1 MFESCSSLVESAISR
16 DMRIG
21 GKSTHLAAP
30 LAARTVNH
38 EGRILTAFLL
48 VWHLKQMW
56 ACMSARSCAV
66 KLKAHNARRA
76 RPRGAAAAAPPP
88 PPAVSRKRAADAGP
102 VSGDYRAAKRAHAA
116 NPARTPRGMHE
127 APRAPHEAATDAA
140 ALVHLPPLLRFK
152 AGPRRTRAER
162 KPVSPT
168 ADAAEALLRLGG
180 PSSGLARGSPAG
192 SPSSSSPASGSATL
206 STKADP
212 GGGSPAAG
220 ASFAWSGA
228 AAGTLV
234 GCGSPGSASPV
245 PAAGWAPAWAGR
257 TLEALLGGG
266 CTGAGDP
273 PDWVP
278 AAVAAARAG
287 GGDLDLL
294 CGADAVALQLELLS
308 QPGAAAEAPP
318 CVLHFEAW

>member
-1 MFESCSSLVESAISR
+1 MIT
-16 DMRIG
+16 G

-30 LAARTVNH
+30 LAARTVIY

-48 VWHLKQMW
+48 EWHLNQTW

-76 RPRGAAAAAPPP
+76 RPRGAAAIAPPP
-88 PPAVSRKRAADAGP
+88 PPPQAISRKRAADAAP
-102 VSGDYRAAKRAHAA
+102 LSADRRTAKRARTA
-116 NPARTPRGMHE
+116 NPARTPGGMHE
-127 APRAPHEAATDAA
+127 ASGAPHVAATDGA
-140 ALVHLPPLLRFK
+140 ALAHLPPLLRFR

-162 KPVSPT
+162 KPVSPS

-180 PSSGLARGSPAG
+180 PSSGLAWGSPAA
-192 SPSSSSPASGSATL
+192 SPSSGSPASGIATP
-206 STKADP
+206 STETDSRD
-212 GGGSPAAG
+212 GSPVGG
-220 ASFAWSGA
+220 ASFAWGGA
-228 AAGTLV
+228 ATVAPVVSGI
-234 GCGSPGSASPV
+234 PGSASPT
-245 PAAGWAPAWAGR
+245 PAAGWGPAWAVH

-278 AAVAAARAG
+278 AAVAAARG
-287 GGDLDLL
+287 GGEDLDLL

-308 QPGAAAEAPP
+308 EPGAAAEAPP